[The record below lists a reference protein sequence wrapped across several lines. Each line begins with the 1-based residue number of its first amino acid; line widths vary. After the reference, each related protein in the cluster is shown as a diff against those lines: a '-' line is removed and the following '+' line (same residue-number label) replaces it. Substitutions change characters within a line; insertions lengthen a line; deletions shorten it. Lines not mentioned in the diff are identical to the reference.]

1 MGSESKRTKISRRE
15 MLGTMAATVALAPAL
30 RSAILFCGTGTQG
43 ADLRGV
49 AGADRFVVL
58 PGKTY
63 LRGWAGYGNPPG
75 PRRGP
80 SRRQPPEPQPTGP
93 AFTTGWS
100 MESGPGPVV
109 FADPKALITTAEFSR
124 PGAYVIKLTAD
135 NGRDTASSIL
145 HVTVEEAPPARP
157 LDPVIT
163 KNFKLNSPFWNAR
176 AKAIMVNWI
185 PYCIDQMNR
194 TDLFLGNGGI
204 DNFAEAGKA
213 LRGLPHRNHQG
224 RLFSD
229 AWVHQT
235 VESMSIALMI
245 DPQGDPEIIK
255 AQAKMRATLDD
266 WIPKILSAQEPDGYL
281 DTAFTLDQD
290 PRPPQTP
297 SDPVIRSSTFGHW
310 DPAHRRDHEGYVA
323 GYFLESA
330 INHYVMTG
338 KKDARLYDAAKKLA
352 DCWDRN
358 LGPAPKKAWWDGHQG
373 MEQAL
378 LRLGRFVND
387 TEGGGKGDRYIR
399 LARFLLD
406 CRYHTGDAAERQEGH
421 QAHLPVIEQYEAVG
435 HAVRAAY
442 TYTAMADVAMETR
455 DPGYRSAVRSLWDN
469 IVNRKYYITGGIGSA
484 EFGGEAFGSNYN
496 LRQNAYCE
504 SCSTCGIIFFFWKM
518 HLTTHEARHADLYEE
533 SIYNAL
539 LGALDL
545 EARNFYY
552 QNPLDAPGARYPWNS
567 CPCCVGN
574 IPRTLLMLPT
584 WSYSKSAD
592 SLYVNMYLGGTM
604 TVENVAGTDV
614 EMVQETNYPWDGRV
628 VLTVNPKAAKRFSL
642 RLRVPDRNVSAL
654 YRNRPAVGGLVALAI
669 NGTALEPAMEKGY
682 AVINREWKPGDRIE
696 LVLPMDPQRVN
707 AIDKVEDCRNK
718 VALRR
723 GPLVYNIEK
732 VDQDIDKALGQA
744 ALGTEWREDLLGG
757 VVVIKGEF
765 ADGGP
770 MLAIPNFART
780 NREPGGAEPTP
791 GSPGSPERD
800 AVRPIVSRVWIKEKT

>member
-1 MGSESKRTKISRRE
+1 
-15 MLGTMAATVALAPAL
+15 
-30 RSAILFCGTGTQG
+30 
-43 ADLRGV
+43 
-49 AGADRFVVL
+49 
-58 PGKTY
+58 
-63 LRGWAGYGNPPG
+63 
-75 PRRGP
+75 
-80 SRRQPPEPQPTGP
+80 
-93 AFTTGWS
+93 
-100 MESGPGPVV
+100 
-109 FADPKALITTAEFSR
+109 
-124 PGAYVIKLTAD
+124 
-135 NGRDTASSIL
+135 
-145 HVTVEEAPPARP
+145 
-157 LDPVIT
+157 
-163 KNFKLNSPFWNAR
+163 
-176 AKAIMVNWI
+176 
-185 PYCIDQMNR
+185 
-194 TDLFLGNGGI
+194 
-204 DNFAEAGKA
+204 
-213 LRGLPHRNHQG
+213 
-224 RLFSD
+224 
-229 AWVHQT
+229 
-235 VESMSIALMI
+235 
-245 DPQGDPEIIK
+245 
-255 AQAKMRATLDD
+255 
-266 WIPKILSAQEPDGYL
+266 
-281 DTAFTLDQD
+281 
-290 PRPPQTP
+290 
-297 SDPVIRSSTFGHW
+297 
-310 DPAHRRDHEGYVA
+310 
-323 GYFLESA
+323 
-330 INHYVMTG
+330 
-338 KKDARLYDAAKKLA
+338 
-352 DCWDRN
+352 
-358 LGPAPKKAWWDGHQG
+358 
-373 MEQAL
+373 
-378 LRLGRFVND
+378 
-387 TEGGGKGDRYIR
+387 
-399 LARFLLD
+399 
-406 CRYHTGDAAERQEGH
+406 
-421 QAHLPVIEQYEAVG
+421 
-435 HAVRAAY
+435 
-442 TYTAMADVAMETR
+442 
-455 DPGYRSAVRSLWDN
+455 
-469 IVNRKYYITGGIGSA
+469 
-484 EFGGEAFGSNYN
+484 
-496 LRQNAYCE
+496 
-504 SCSTCGIIFFFWKM
+504 M

>member
-1 MGSESKRTKISRRE
+1 MSAESTKSKISRRE

-30 RSAILFCGTGTQG
+30 RSAILSCGTKPQQ
-43 ADLRGV
+43 ADLHGI
-49 AGADRFVVL
+49 AGADRIVVL

-80 SRRQPPEPQPTGP
+80 GRRQPPEPQPTGP
-93 AFTTGWS
+93 AFATRWS
-100 MESGPGPVV
+100 MESGPGQVA
-109 FADPKALITTAEFSR
+109 FADPETLITTAEFSR
-124 PGAYVIKLTAD
+124 PGAYVIKLTAE
-135 NGRDTASSIL
+135 NGRTTAASIL
-145 HVTVEEAPPARP
+145 HVTVEASPPAQP
-157 LDPVIT
+157 LDAVYT
-163 KNFKLNSPFWNAR
+163 KRFKLNSPLWNAR

-235 VESMSIALMI
+235 VESMCIALMI
-245 DPQGDPEIIK
+245 DAQGDSEIIK
-255 AQAKMRATLDD
+255 AQTKMRATLED

-290 PRPPQTP
+290 PRPPQP
-297 SDPVIRSSTFGHW
+297 ESDPVIRSSKFEHW

-330 INHYVMTG
+330 INHYLMTG

-352 DCWDRN
+352 DCWDDH

-378 LRLGRFVND
+378 VRLGRFVND
-387 TEGGGKGDRYIR
+387 MEGRGKGDRYIK
-399 LARFLLD
+399 LAKFLLD
-406 CRYHTGDAAERQEGH
+406 CRYNTGDVAERQEGH
-421 QAHLPVIEQYEAVG
+421 QAHVPVIEQYEAVG

-442 TYTAMADVAMETR
+442 TYTAMADVAMETQ
-455 DPGYRSAVRSLWDN
+455 DPGYRSAVKSLWDN
-469 IVNRKYYITGGIGSA
+469 IVNRKYYLTGGIGSA

-539 LGALDL
+539 LGSLDL

-592 SLYVNMYLGGTM
+592 SLYVNMYVGSTM

-614 EMVQETNYPWDGRV
+614 EMVQDTNYPWDGKV
-628 VLTVNPKAAKRFSL
+628 IITVNPTVAKRFSV
-642 RLRVPDRNVSAL
+642 RLRVPDRNVSTL
-654 YRNRPAVGGLVALAI
+654 YRNQPAVGGLVALAV
-669 NGTALEPAMEKGY
+669 NGFALEPAMEKGY
-682 AVINREWKPGDRIE
+682 AVISREWKPGDRIE
-696 LVLPMDPQRVN
+696 LVLPLVPQRVN
-707 AIDKVEDCRNK
+707 AIDQVEDCRNK
-718 VALRR
+718 VALRY
-723 GPLVYNIEK
+723 GPVIYNIEK
-732 VDQDIDKALGQA
+732 FDQDIDKALGPA
-744 ALGTEWREDLLGG
+744 ALSSEWRGDLLGG
-757 VVVIKGEF
+757 VMVIKGQF

-800 AVRPIVSRVWIKEKT
+800 AVRPIVSRVWMKKG